1 MKAYLATAF
10 LARLADE
17 GVAVALA
24 LLALERTGSP
34 ALGAYVLTAW
44 LAPHAVAAPVAGAL
58 AERARRPRL
67 FHGGALAVFG
77 AAIAVLGLTVGRAPV
92 WLPVTAAVLGGCAG
106 PVVTGGLSSLLGSLA
121 PEGRARSRAYAL
133 DAASYNAAA
142 VTAPAAVST
151 TVAVSSAGPG
161 TALLAVSAGCATL
174 LAATALPHPARCAAV
189 DAGPARSAGAPRDR
203 ITAGVRALWSVPQ
216 LRALT
221 AATCVAFLG
230 IGGLPVAAVLLA
242 GAAGDAGAAGN
253 AAASG
258 QADGGGVLMAAF
270 AMGGLVGSLG
280 LARWRGAPEAGRLAL
295 GSLCA
300 TALALA
306 GAALAPAFPLTV
318 ALFALAG
325 LGDGPL
331 LTATLRLRAEHAPDG
346 ARTQV
351 FTLGAG
357 LKLTSAAA
365 GSALVGLLAQ
375 LPPAALVLGVAASQL
390 AAAAVLRALDRPP
403 PRVEGRSRHRS
414 S

>member
-44 LAPHAVAAPVAGAL
+44 LAPHAVAAPVAGVL

-67 FHGGALAVFG
+67 FHGGALAVLG
-77 AAIAVLGLTVGRAPV
+77 TAIAVLGLTVGRAPV
-92 WLPVTAAVLGGCAG
+92 WLSVVAAVLGGSVG
-106 PVVTGGLSSLLGSLA
+106 PVVTGGLSSLLASLV
-121 PEGRARSRAYAL
+121 PDGRARSRAYAL
-133 DAASYNAAA
+133 DAAGYNAAA

-151 TVAVSSAGPG
+151 TVAVSSAWPG
-161 TALLAVSAGCATL
+161 TALLAVCAGCASL
-174 LAATALPHPARCAAV
+174 LAATTLPRPARPSPPSASDATRPAATEPPR
-189 DAGPARSAGAPRDR
+189 APAGALRHR
-203 ITAGVRALWSVPQ
+203 ITAGVRALWAVPP

-221 AATCVAFLG
+221 VATCVAFLG

-242 GAAGDAGAAGN
+242 GDAGDVGGFGDGG
-253 AAASG
+253 S
-258 QADGGGVLMAAF
+258 QANGGGVLMAAF
-270 AMGGLVGSLG
+270 AVGGLVGSLG
-280 LARWRGAPEAGRLAL
+280 LARWHRAPEAGRLAL

-331 LTATLRLRAEHAPDG
+331 LTATLRLRADHAPDD

-365 GSALVGLLAQ
+365 GAALVGLLAH
-375 LPPAALVLGVAASQL
+375 LRPATLVLGVAALQL

-403 PRVEGRSRHRS
+403 SRNE
-414 S
+414 

>member
-92 WLPVTAAVLGGCAG
+92 WLPVAAAVLGGCAG
-106 PVVTGGLSSLLGSLA
+106 PVVTGGLSSLLVSLV
-121 PEGRARSRAYAL
+121 PEGRALSRAYAL

-161 TALLAVSAGCATL
+161 TAVLVASAGCATL
-174 LAATALPHPARCAAV
+174 LAATTLPRPARSPGA
-189 DAGPARSAGAPRDR
+189 DAGPARPAGALRVR
-203 ITAGVRALWSVPQ
+203 LTAGVRACWSVPP

-221 AATCVAFLG
+221 VATCVAFLG

-242 GAAGDAGAAGN
+242 GDAGN
-253 AAASG
+253 AADSGTSG
-258 QADGGGVLMAAF
+258 QAGGGGGVLMTAF
-270 AMGGLVGSLG
+270 AVGGLVGSLG
-280 LARWRGAPEAGRLAL
+280 LARWRRAPEAGRLAL

-365 GSALVGLLAQ
+365 GSALVGLLAH
-375 LPPAALVLGVAASQL
+375 LPPATLVLGVAASQL
-390 AAAAVLRALDRPP
+390 AAAAVLRALDRSL
-403 PRVEGRSRHRS
+403 PRVGGRSGHEAP
-414 S
+414 

>member
-77 AAIAVLGLTVGRAPV
+77 TAIAVLGLTVGRAPA

-106 PVVTGGLSSLLGSLA
+106 PVVTGSLSSLLGSLV

-161 TALLAVSAGCATL
+161 AALLAVSAGCATL
-174 LAATALPHPARCAAV
+174 LAATTLPHPARLAAV
-189 DAGPARSAGAPRDR
+189 DAGPARSAGALRDR
-203 ITAGVRALWSVPQ
+203 LTAGVRVLWSVPQ

-221 AATCVAFLG
+221 VATCVAFLG

-242 GAAGDAGAAGN
+242 GDAGTAGAAGN

-258 QADGGGVLMAAF
+258 RADGGGVLMTAF
-270 AMGGLVGSLG
+270 AVGGLVGSLG

-331 LTATLRLRAEHAPDG
+331 LTATLRLRAEHAPAG